1 MLFTSPVLLADVFQ
15 DVNGFLK
22 TPFPPGK
29 HTLHLLDSCK
39 ELKAVKFPGNSIS
52 TRGWV
57 NPLKSKGQMKESEQS
72 GNLQAISKI
81 CPLPENLFQNLTHV
95 YVLPR
100 QNDCC
105 CTYPMEKKDT

>member
-1 MLFTSPVLLADVFQ
+1 MLLPDVFQ

-39 ELKAVKFPGNSIS
+39 EMKAVKFPGNSIS

-57 NPLKSKGQMKESEQS
+57 NPTKSKRQTKEGEESRD
-72 GNLQAISKI
+72 LQAIYKI
-81 CPLPENLFQNLTHV
+81 CPLPTSLFQNLTHV
-95 YVLPR
+95 CVLSR
-100 QNDCC
+100 QKDCC
-105 CTYPMEKKDT
+105 T